1 MKYYAYEG
9 RKSLGSEAL
18 GTSDKLLFELKT
30 DIGAVRKAIKYFG
43 ENCSVYKYTNFY
55 NEDTFRKLY

>member
-9 RKSLGSEAL
+9 RKSLGNEAL

-30 DIGAVRKAIKYFG
+30 DAGAVRRAINYLG
-43 ENCSVYKYTNFY
+43 DRCSVYKYTNFY
-55 NEDTFRKLY
+55 NDRTFKQIY